1 MERLKRKLKNRGVHV
16 VECSKETYQ
25 NKSAA
30 LERKT
35 GFNSSDEFTIC
46 DEFASFSAILAVD
59 ESAMFYLDR
68 KTFNDLA
75 LLPEGHPTTISIY
88 ENNIFES
95 IEIASFFIQ
104 NSIPKNQLPLR
115 NINPAEL
122 SNLYRVYIVKN

>member
-30 LERKT
+30 LERTT
-35 GFNSSDEFTIC
+35 GFNSN

-75 LLPEGHPTTISIY
+75 LLSEGHPTTISIY

-122 SNLYRVYIVKN
+122 SNLYRVYIIKN